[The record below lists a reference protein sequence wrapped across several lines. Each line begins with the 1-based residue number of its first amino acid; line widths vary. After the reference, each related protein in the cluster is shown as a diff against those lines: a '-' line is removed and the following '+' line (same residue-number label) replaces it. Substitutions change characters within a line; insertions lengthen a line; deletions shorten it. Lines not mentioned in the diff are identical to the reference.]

1 MQSSNFFFL
10 QPTNILCWRTQ
21 NCLLASFYRCVY
33 LLTNI
38 NHREYGKL
46 AIKIIR
52 HFLIRNEHLCVCVL
66 VCLLITSYPFP
77 VGAQKRIDFY
87 DRKWRKR
94 HIENISFRL
103 ALIKAKER
111 KRKTF
116 ELGIE
121 CMNLSEVVDVFWE

>member
-1 MQSSNFFFL
+1 ML
-10 QPTNILCWRTQ
+10 LCWRTQ

-52 HFLIRNEHLCVCVL
+52 YFLIRNEHLCVCVL
-66 VCLLITSYPFP
+66 VCLLITSNPFP